1 MIYLSRH
8 WKTKEFIPETGMK
21 SQPWRIYSPGQ
32 DKEFR
37 ISRSGVSDFIN
48 CPRCFYLN
56 KVQGLKDI
64 DTIPFTLNNTVDE
77 LVKREFDQCREKQI
91 SHEVM
96 VENKLDAVPFQH
108 DDLNKWRNSR
118 TQGVEYHHK
127 KLNLLLAGGID
138 DVWMIKNSK
147 PVELIMVDYK
157 AQAKKDKV
165 NDKDYLEDKFHQGY
179 KFQLEFYRYLFTN
192 IGFEVYPNGYF
203 LVYNAV
209 QDRKEFGTV
218 MKFERSL
225 VKYKFERSVDEIE
238 KIVQEM
244 KKVMDGNKIPKS
256 NTSCQNCAFIRAG
269 SKFLNGK

>member
-21 SQPWRIYSPGQ
+21 SQSWRIYSPGQ

-256 NTSCQNCAFIRAG
+256 NTSCQNCAFIRTG

>member
-21 SQPWRIYSPGQ
+21 SQSWRIYSPGQ

-48 CPRCFYLN
+48 CPICFYLN

-108 DDLNKWRNSR
+108 DDINKWRNSR

-256 NTSCQNCAFIRAG
+256 NTSCQNCAFIRAV